1 MKKEKWFL
9 LQEWVAEQL
18 KPFDS
23 YVRSTKGSG
32 NSTEKGDLKFSKN
45 LGLHIECKCYNTKS
59 PWNQD
64 WLDKC
69 SSEIPLHSDKTP
81 IVVTENKE
89 EKKVV
94 HLYAEDFF
102 EIYKQWYQMG
112 ESCNVG

>member
-59 PWNQD
+59 PYNED
-64 WLDKC
+64 WLKKC
-69 SSEIPLHSDKTP
+69 EEEIPLHSKK
-81 IVVTENKE
+81 IAIIVTENKDG
-89 EKKVV
+89 KRRV
-94 HLYAEDFF
+94 HLDANDFF
-102 EIYKQWYQMG
+102 NLYK
-112 ESCNVG
+112 EKLNVSR